1 MTIFSFSY
9 NILRVILVQEYNL
22 SFFWCTKFALM
33 WIASSDASSCEFY
46 QVYSYLSP
54 DFIRV
59 NTMMPHACIFEVL
72 YYLIECRRIAML
84 LSLIQLVGAD
94 AFRSTSIAQSLLK
107 TEVWLGLIMASSSWR
122 RRKTRHRGFHSS
134 NCSMFSLFWLTLLM
148 I

>member
-59 NTMMPHACIFEVL
+59 NTMMPHACIFEVSAIL
-72 YYLIECRRIAML
+72 FDWVSAHSYAFITNSISWSRC
-84 LSLIQLVGAD
+84 LSKHFNCPKPTQDRGLVRLDYGVVELAVEKD
-94 AFRSTSIAQSLLK
+94 TA
-107 TEVWLGLIMASSSWR
+107 
-122 RRKTRHRGFHSS
+122 
-134 NCSMFSLFWLTLLM
+134 
-148 I
+148 